1 MCDAEKRTLTRLF
14 TDVQSLVVLMEH
26 LARQNLAASPC
37 SGFLAKVF
45 AVE

>member
-37 SGFLAKVF
+37 SGFLAKVL